1 MGFSRQEY
9 WSGVQ
14 LTSLQW
20 TLIQPLKKNEIMSL
34 AAMRMDLEII
44 ILSKVR
50 QSKTNICYHL
60 CVEAKKKNDTNEPIY
75 KTEVD
80 SQT

>member
-1 MGFSRQEY
+1 
-9 WSGVQ
+9 
-14 LTSLQW
+14 
-20 TLIQPLKKNEIMSL
+20 MSF

-50 QSKTNICYHL
+50 QSKTNITSYHL
-60 CVEAKKKNDTNEPIY
+60 CVESKKKNDTNEPIY
-75 KTEVD
+75 KTKAD